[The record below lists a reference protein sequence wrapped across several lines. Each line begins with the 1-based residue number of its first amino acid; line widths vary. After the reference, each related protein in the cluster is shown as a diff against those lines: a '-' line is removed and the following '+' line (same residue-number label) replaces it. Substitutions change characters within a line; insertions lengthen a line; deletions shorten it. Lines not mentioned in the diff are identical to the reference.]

1 MVDSHSSNTGQA
13 VKQLEIISE
22 IFKSTF
28 EADTGS
34 SVICMLPWP
43 EYDAATL
50 ARGRKSTSQR
60 LFSIIKT
67 IDKPAYCFFR
77 VGRLL

>member
-1 MVDSHSSNTGQA
+1 MVDLHSSNTGKA

-34 SVICMLPWP
+34 SVIFMLLWP
-43 EYDAATL
+43 EYNAATL
-50 ARGRKSTSQR
+50 ARGRRSTRQR
-60 LFSIIKT
+60 FCHIGYYKDNTQASLLF
-67 IDKPAYCFFR
+67 
-77 VGRLL
+77 L